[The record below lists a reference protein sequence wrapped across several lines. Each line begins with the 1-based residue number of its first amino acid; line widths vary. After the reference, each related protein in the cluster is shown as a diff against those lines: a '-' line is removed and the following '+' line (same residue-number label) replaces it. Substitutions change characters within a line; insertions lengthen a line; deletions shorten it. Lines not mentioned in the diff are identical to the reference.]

1 MNIFSICITDCAGTQ
16 SHGDS
21 ASNKRLKLSWVYEK
35 ISKQNS
41 RMLPYCDFNG
51 FWS

>member
-1 MNIFSICITDCAGTQ
+1 MYDRSCLRQPTRT
-16 SHGDS
+16 
-21 ASNKRLKLSWVYEK
+21 ASGVQLALKLVFKK

-41 RMLPYCDFNG
+41 RMLPYCGFNG